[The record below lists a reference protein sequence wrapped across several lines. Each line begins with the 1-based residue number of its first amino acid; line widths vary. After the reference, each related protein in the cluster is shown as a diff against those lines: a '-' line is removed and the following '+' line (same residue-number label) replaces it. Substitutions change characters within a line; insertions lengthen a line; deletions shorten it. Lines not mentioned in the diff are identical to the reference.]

1 MKKSKLFGSRLVEN
15 VFSPKTPRVIMFS
28 DSDSITRQVFE
39 EGDILDANSIRKILM
54 KGGFSSGGHSG
65 GSSSVDY
72 LDLKSQIDNLKNYI
86 DGKDNIINDA
96 RRLI

>member
-1 MKKSKLFGSRLVEN
+1 
-15 VFSPKTPRVIMFS
+15 MFS

-39 EGDILDANSIRKILM
+39 EGDILDANSIRKILL

-65 GSSSVDY
+65 SGSSVDY

>member
-15 VFSPKTPRVIMFS
+15 VFSPKTPKVIMFS

-39 EGDILDANSIRKILM
+39 EGDLLDANSIRKILL
-54 KGGFSSGGHSG
+54 KGGFSSGGYSG
-65 GSSSVDY
+65 NGSSVDY

>member
-15 VFSPKTPRVIMFS
+15 VFNPKTPRIIMFS

-39 EGDILDANSIRKILM
+39 EGDILDANSIRKILL

-65 GSSSVDY
+65 GGSNPPLIDY
-72 LDLKSQIDNLKNYI
+72 VDLK
-86 DGKDNIINDA
+86 A
-96 RRLI
+96 